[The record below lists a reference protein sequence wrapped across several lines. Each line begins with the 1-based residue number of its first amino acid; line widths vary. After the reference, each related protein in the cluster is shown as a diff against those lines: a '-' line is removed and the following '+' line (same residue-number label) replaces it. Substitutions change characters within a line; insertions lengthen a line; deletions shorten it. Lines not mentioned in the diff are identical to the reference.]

1 MEIFPPLLS
10 DLMKGG
16 ERMEAFT
23 KVLELFQVGV
33 GAYGVWMLVQG
44 LITAAGGISNH
55 QSTEMR
61 DGGAKVIGGAMIIA
75 GAVIIGTIK
84 IG

>member
-1 MEIFPPLLS
+1 
-10 DLMKGG
+10 MKGG

-23 KVLELFQVGV
+23 KVLQLLQVGV

-44 LITAAGGISNH
+44 LITAAGGKSNH

-61 DGGAKVIGGAMIIA
+61 DVGAKVIGGAMIIA